1 MLPDGTPLR
10 TICPISMRP
19 IALIL
24 ATSGLICAAAA
35 AQTPNVAPDTA
46 PAAPGAHP
54 TAARVSQ
61 EEQSAAHAQAT
72 LDAASG
78 ADLWQRIRKGFVLEE
93 LKTPLVAEHE
103 AWYASRPDY
112 IQRFIDRGAR
122 YLYHVVEEV
131 EKRGMPMEI
140 ALLPVIESAFNP
152 QAYSRA
158 KAAGMWQFIP
168 STGKNFGL
176 KQDWLA
182 DNRRDVLLSTH
193 AAMDYLQKLHGMF
206 NSWELALAAY
216 NCGEG
221 CVGRAIQKNAK
232 KGLPGDFLSLNL
244 PNETRH
250 YVPKLIAVKNIILS
264 PGDYGIDL
272 TPVQNRPYFERVDA
286 PERMDAK
293 LAARLAE
300 MPEDEFAALNPAST
314 RPVVTHA
321 TGGFLV
327 PSEKAAVFRENLEL
341 YRSVQGPFVSW
352 KMVQAKRG
360 ESLDGIAKR
369 HGMTASYLRA
379 TSGPFKE
386 KGGKLTQAATFMV
399 PMTKEAK
406 NIDTALEQKVAL
418 KAAKSDGSAAADNSA
433 PAATAQA
440 SEPAAPAAAASV
452 PSAAISIAPIPSALS
467 VHIVSRGDTL
477 YSVARLYGTT
487 VEDIQARNQLA
498 HANLRAGQKLTV
510 AGTLPPP
517 LPGLIPVSAPEPEPA
532 TARNARGSRASTQIH
547 TIKSGDTLFGI
558 ANRYGV
564 QLADLMRWNKLTP
577 RSVIRPGTRIKLQ
590 A

>member
-1 MLPDGTPLR
+1 MPMRFTLTPLFA
-10 TICPISMRP
+10 IFALGGISV
-19 IALIL
+19 A
-24 ATSGLICAAAA
+24 S
-35 AQTPNVAPDTA
+35 AQD
-46 PAAPGAHP
+46 AAPGVHP
-54 TAARVSQ
+54 TAARVAQ
-61 EEQSAAHAQAT
+61 DEQQDSAVRARQ
-72 LDAASG
+72 DEVSG

-93 LKTPLVAEHE
+93 LKSPLVAEHE
-103 AWYASRPDY
+103 AWYASRPEY
-112 IQRFIDRGAR
+112 IQRFIDRGSR

-131 EKRGMPMEI
+131 EKRGMPTEI
-140 ALLPVIESAFNP
+140 ALLPIIESAFNP

-193 AAMDYLQKLHGMF
+193 AAMDYLQKLYAMF

-221 CVGRAIQKNAK
+221 CVARAIQKNAK
-232 KGLPGDFLSLNL
+232 KGLPGDFLSLSL
-244 PNETRH
+244 PNETRN
-250 YVPKLIAVKNIILS
+250 YVPKLIAVKNLILS

-272 TPVQNRPYFERVDA
+272 TPVENRPYFERVAA
-286 PERMDAK
+286 PERMDIK

-300 MPEDEFAALNPAST
+300 MPEDEFAALNPASN
-314 RPVVTHA
+314 RPVVASA

-327 PSEKAAVFRENLEL
+327 PTEKVAVFRENLEL
-341 YRSVQGPFVSW
+341 YRNVQGPFVSW

-360 ESLDGIAKR
+360 ESLDNIAKR

-379 TSGPFKE
+379 TSGPFRE

-406 NIDTALEQKVAL
+406 SIDAALEQKLAL
-418 KAAKSDGSAAADNSA
+418 KAAKSDSPARAVAVAMPTIAPSPSSEALPASKIDTASATSSA
-433 PAATAQA
+433 PTGT
-440 SEPAAPAAAASV
+440 EAP
-452 PSAAISIAPIPSALS
+452 LS
-467 VHIVSRGDTL
+467 VHVVNRGDTL
-477 YSVARLYGTT
+477 YSVARLYGST
-487 VEDIQARNQLA
+487 VEDIQSRNQLS
-498 HANLRAGQKLTV
+498 HANLRAGQKLVV
-510 AGTLPPP
+510 AGTPPP
-517 LPGLIPVSAPEPEPA
+517 ALPGLIPVSAPEPPA
-532 TARNARGSRASTQIH
+532 GRARSGAQEH
-547 TIKSGDTLFGI
+547 TIKSGDTLFAI

-577 RSVIRPGTRIKLQ
+577 RSVIRPGTRIRVQ

>member
-1 MLPDGTPLR
+1 MRAFGVPLVL
-10 TICPISMRP
+10 TT
-19 IALIL
+19 L
-24 ATSGLICAAAA
+24 AAWAA
-35 AQTPNVAPDTA
+35 
-46 PAAPGAHP
+46 
-54 TAARVSQ
+54 
-61 EEQSAAHAQAT
+61 AAHAQEPEPAAGT
-72 LDAASG
+72 HPTAVRVSAEERQAQDRTAQLDAATG

-112 IQRFIDRGAR
+112 IQRFVDRGAR

-131 EKRGMPMEI
+131 EKRGMPTEV
-140 ALLPVIESAFNP
+140 ALLPIIESAFNP

-168 STGKNFGL
+168 STGKIFGL

-193 AAMDYLQKLHGMF
+193 AAMDYLQKLYAMF

-221 CVGRAIQKNAK
+221 CVSRAIQKNAK
-232 KGLPGDFLSLNL
+232 KGLPGDYLNLNL

-250 YVPKLIAVKNIILS
+250 YVPKLIAIKNIILS

-272 TPVQNRPYFERVDA
+272 TPVENRPYFERVSA
-286 PERMDAK
+286 PERMDVK

-300 MPEDEFAALNPAST
+300 MPEDEFAALNPASN
-314 RPVVTHA
+314 RPVVAST
-321 TGGFLV
+321 TGAFLV
-327 PSEKAAVFRENLEL
+327 PAEKAVVFRENLEL

-352 KMVQAKRG
+352 QMVQAKRG
-360 ESLDGIAKR
+360 ESLDAIARR

-379 TSGPFKE
+379 TSGPFRE
-386 KGGKLTQAATFMV
+386 KGGRLTQPATFMV
-399 PMTKEAK
+399 PIAKEAK
-406 NIDTALEQKVAL
+406 NIDAALEQKMAL
-418 KAAKSDGSAAADNSA
+418 KAARIDPPPAPDRPPSTVVAAVAEPPRSVA
-433 PAATAQA
+433 PANTV
-440 SEPAAPAAAASV
+440 AAAAPTALPAGDSM
-452 PSAAISIAPIPSALS
+452 PLS
-467 VHIVSRGDTL
+467 VHVAGRGDTL

-487 VEDIQARNQLA
+487 VADIQARNQLA
-498 HANLRAGQKLTV
+498 HANLRAGQKLLV

-517 LPGLIPVSAPEPEPA
+517 LPGLLPVSAPEASPA
-532 TARNARGSRASTQIH
+532 ARGPGTH
-547 TIKSGDTLFGI
+547 LIKAGDTLFAI

-564 QLADLMRWNKLTP
+564 QLADLLRWNKLTP
-577 RSVIRPGTRIKLQ
+577 RSVIRPGTRLRIE

>member
-1 MLPDGTPLR
+1 
-10 TICPISMRP
+10 MRLFV
-19 IALIL
+19 LIL
-24 ATSGLICAAAA
+24 PAIWLFVLPAA
-35 AQTPNVAPDTA
+35 AQAPDGV
-46 PAAPGAHP
+46 PGAHP
-54 TAARVSQ
+54 TATRILQVEQTAENSQ
-61 EEQSAAHAQAT
+61 AAV
-72 LDAASG
+72 DAASG

-93 LKTPLVAEHE
+93 LKSPLVAEHE

-112 IQRFIDRGAR
+112 IQRFIDRGSR
-122 YLYHVVEEV
+122 YLFHVVEEV
-131 EKRGMPMEI
+131 EKRGMPTEI
-140 ALLPVIESAFNP
+140 ALLPIIESAFNP

-193 AAMDYLQKLHGMF
+193 AAMDYLQKLYGMF

-232 KGLPGDFLSLNL
+232 KGLPGDFLNLNL

-250 YVPKLIAVKNIILS
+250 YVPKLIAIKNIILS

-272 TPVQNRPYFERVDA
+272 TPVQNRPYFERVAA

-314 RPVVTHA
+314 RPVVASA

-327 PSEKAAVFRENLEL
+327 PSEKADVFRENLEL

-360 ESLDGIAKR
+360 ESLESIAKR

-399 PMTKEAK
+399 PMAKEARS
-406 NIDTALEQKVAL
+406 IDAALEQKVAL
-418 KAAKSDGSAAADNSA
+418 KAAKVEGSGAKEPTGA
-433 PAATAQA
+433 PAEPVIATATLA
-440 SEPAAPAAAASV
+440 AAPATTPIPAPATAAA
-452 PSAAISIAPIPSALS
+452 AAPAESIAGPATHS

-487 VEDIQARNQLA
+487 VADIQSRNQLA

-510 AGTLPPP
+510 AGTLPPA
-517 LPGLIPVSAPEPEPA
+517 LPGLIPVSAPETTPQAAHGPQ
-532 TARNARGSRASTQIH
+532 TH
-547 TIKSGDTLFGI
+547 TIKNGDTLFGI

-577 RSVIRPGTRIKLQ
+577 RSVIRPGARIKVQ

>member
-1 MLPDGTPLR
+1 
-10 TICPISMRP
+10 MRFP
-19 IALIL
+19 VSYSVLFVSVSL
-24 ATSGLICAAAA
+24 TCAGAF
-35 AQTPNVAPDTA
+35 AQTVEP
-46 PAAPGAHP
+46 APGAHP
-54 TAARVSQ
+54 TAVRVST
-61 EEQSAAHAQAT
+61 EEQQAQEIRAVT
-72 LDAASG
+72 DAASG

-93 LKTPLVAEHE
+93 LKSPLVAEHE

-112 IQRFIDRGAR
+112 IQRFIDRGSR

-131 EKRGMPMEI
+131 EKRGMPTEI
-140 ALLPVIESAFNP
+140 ALLPIIESAFNP

-182 DNRRDVLLSTH
+182 DNRRDVLLSTN
-193 AAMDYLQKLHGMF
+193 AAMDYLQKLYGMF

-250 YVPKLIAVKNIILS
+250 YVPKLIAIKNIILS

-272 TPVQNRPYFERVDA
+272 TPVQNRPYFERVAA

-314 RPVVTHA
+314 RPVVASA

-327 PSEKAAVFRENLEL
+327 PSEKADVFRENLEL

-352 KMVQAKRG
+352 QMVQAKRG
-360 ESLDGIAKR
+360 ESLETIAKR

-406 NIDTALEQKVAL
+406 NIDAALEQKVAL
-418 KAAKSDGSAAADNSA
+418 KAAKAESG
-433 PAATAQA
+433 AAT
-440 SEPAAPAAAASV
+440 SEPPATPAAALPVEPPVATATAPV
-452 PSAAISIAPIPSALS
+452 PALAQDAAVSTH
-467 VHIVSRGDTL
+467 VVSRGDTL

-487 VEDIQARNQLA
+487 VADIQSRNQLVR
-498 HANLRAGQKLTV
+498 ANLRAGQKLTV

-517 LPGLIPVSAPEPEPA
+517 LPGLMPVSAPEDATPA
-532 TARNARGSRASTQIH
+532 SARSTRGTQTH

-577 RSVIRPGTRIKLQ
+577 RSVIRPGARIKVQ

>member
-1 MLPDGTPLR
+1 MY
-10 TICPISMRP
+10 MRFP
-19 IALIL
+19 VSYSVLFV
-24 ATSGLICAAAA
+24 SVSLICAGAL
-35 AQTPNVAPDTA
+35 AQTVEP
-46 PAAPGAHP
+46 APGAHP
-54 TAARVSQ
+54 TAARVST
-61 EEQSAAHAQAT
+61 EEQQAQETRAET
-72 LDAASG
+72 DAASG

-93 LKTPLVAEHE
+93 LKSPLVAEHE

-112 IQRFIDRGAR
+112 IQRFIDRGSR

-131 EKRGMPMEI
+131 EKRGMPTEI
-140 ALLPVIESAFNP
+140 ALLPIIESAFNP

-182 DNRRDVLLSTH
+182 DNRRDVLLSTN
-193 AAMDYLQKLHGMF
+193 AAMDYLQRLYGMF

-250 YVPKLIAVKNIILS
+250 YVPKLIAIKNIILS

-272 TPVQNRPYFERVDA
+272 TPVQNRPYFERVAA

-314 RPVVTHA
+314 RPVVASA

-327 PSEKAAVFRENLEL
+327 PSEKADVFRENLEL

-352 KMVQAKRG
+352 QMVQAKRG
-360 ESLDGIAKR
+360 ESLETIAKR

-399 PMTKEAK
+399 PMTKEAR
-406 NIDTALEQKVAL
+406 NIDAALEQKVAL
-418 KAAKSDGSAAADNSA
+418 KAAKAESG
-433 PAATAQA
+433 AAT
-440 SEPAAPAAAASV
+440 SEPPATPAVALPVEPPVATATAPVPALAQDAAVSTHV
-452 PSAAISIAPIPSALS
+452 
-467 VHIVSRGDTL
+467 VSRGDTL

-487 VEDIQARNQLA
+487 VADIQSRNQLVR
-498 HANLRAGQKLTV
+498 ANLRAGQKLTV

-517 LPGLIPVSAPEPEPA
+517 LPGLMPVSAPEA
-532 TARNARGSRASTQIH
+532 TPTRASGTQTH

-577 RSVIRPGTRIKLQ
+577 RSVIRPGARIKVQ